1 MATRVRIR
9 RLLVWAF
16 ACSFAAGGVYAASFE
31 DLVNAAAA
39 ARRAN
44 QIPEAIDLYRQA
56 VALRADW
63 AEGWWFVGTLSY
75 SLFRHA
81 DCESAFARFVEL
93 DDKRQMAW
101 AVLGLCEFENGH
113 YDRSQSHLQRALA
126 PGGKLAPEL
135 DAGARFHYGLL
146 LTKAGIFDP
155 GMREL
160 ARFANQAATEP
171 LALTGIGLNALR
183 MPLLPGEIPPGQR
196 DLVEKAGKATAAW
209 LIHPEAVG
217 AEIAATAM
225 GDAGEAEKQFR
236 ALEDLFHDLLQS
248 YPNAPGVHFLYGTYL
263 TSSRPDQGQ
272 AEFRRELTVNPNNAA
287 ALAMTVL
294 AQLTRGNVAAA
305 LSGAKKAE
313 TEKTSDP
320 LVEYAYGKALVA
332 AGSIAAGIDRLKTAE
347 SLDPE
352 GLAYHTA
359 LAGAYSKAGRYD
371 EAREE
376 RRTALTMAEAL
387 IAPN

>member
-9 RLLVWAF
+9 RLLVWAI
-16 ACSFAAGGVYAASFE
+16 ATSYAAGGGFAASFE
-31 DLVNAAAA
+31 ELVNAAAT

-44 QIPEAIDLYRQA
+44 QIPEAIELYRQA
-56 VALRADW
+56 VAQRPDW
-63 AEGWWFVGTLSY
+63 EEGWWFVGTLSY

-81 DCESAFARFVEL
+81 DCENAFTHFVEL
-93 DDKRQMAW
+93 DDKREMAW
-101 AVLGLCEFENGH
+101 TILGLSEFENGH
-113 YDRSQSHLQRALA
+113 YDSSRAHLQRGLA
-126 PGGKLAPEL
+126 TGGKLAPEL
-135 DAGARFHYGLL
+135 EAGARFHYGLL
-146 LTKAGIFDP
+146 LTKSGLFDP

-160 ARFANQAATEP
+160 ARFAGQAATEP
-171 LALTGIGLNALR
+171 LALAGIGLNGLR
-183 MPLLPGEIPPGQR
+183 MPLLPSEIPPEKG

-217 AEIAATAM
+217 AEIAATTV

-248 YPNAPGVHFLYGTYL
+248 YPKAPGVHFLYGTYL
-263 TSSRPDQGQ
+263 TSSRPEQGQ
-272 AEFRRELTVNPNNAA
+272 AEFRRELEVNPGNAD

-294 AQLTRGNVAAA
+294 AQLTHGSLAAA
-305 LSGAKKAE
+305 LASAKKAE
-313 TEKTSDP
+313 SEKASDP

-332 AGSIAAGIDRLKTAE
+332 AGSISAGIDRLKIAE
-347 SLDPE
+347 SLDPD

-359 LAGAYSKAGRYD
+359 LAGAYSKAGRYE

-376 RRTALTMAEAL
+376 RRTALTMAEGSV
-387 IAPN
+387 APN